1 MVLAIFKHKHFI
13 LERLYLSSWS
23 KVNLRLKQSKD
34 KKTYTMWACK
44 SPTESLHTIT
54 KSHLINHHNLKL
66 KYPKRN
72 AFTECI
78 TELSTSKLKIWA
90 KTGFLGFLK
99 SDFNFEILCF
109 YFKKYIFRGKHM
121 KSRDRRII
129 GIIFTNQGLPYNPMR
144 AMHILCRWL

>member
-1 MVLAIFKHKHFI
+1 MDEPNPISAVVLAIFKHKHFI
-13 LERLYLSSWS
+13 LQRLYLSSWS

-78 TELSTSKLKIWA
+78 TELSSSKLKIWA

-99 SDFNFEILCF
+99 AKILISK
-109 YFKKYIFRGKHM
+109 YFVSTLKKYIFRGKHM

-129 GIIFTNQGLPYNPMR
+129 GIIFHQSGPSL
-144 AMHILCRWL
+144 